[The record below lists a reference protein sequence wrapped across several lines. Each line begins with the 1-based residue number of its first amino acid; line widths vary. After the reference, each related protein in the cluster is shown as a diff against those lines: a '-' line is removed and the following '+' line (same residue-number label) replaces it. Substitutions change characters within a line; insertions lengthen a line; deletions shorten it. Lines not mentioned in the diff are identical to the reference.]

1 MCAGAGQ
8 ALLRRT
14 LWVDIKN
21 LTKSAFFLF
30 FIIAQ
35 ARTAVKAEYEKSG
48 IIAQNW
54 KIVLSKAIKYCI
66 LSVWYNS
73 ADSGPLSKE
82 VIALDDTKTRILFA
96 AMKAVRR
103 YGLEGVR
110 IQNVSQ
116 LAGISPGALYRHFD
130 SKEQLIVEC
139 FTYVDRQAAA
149 IFERLELDP
158 RSMLADPMG
167 AVKSLWLPYFRFWTA
182 HPDETVFYHRFRDS
196 AFFPKY
202 DKSRDIAYFDT
213 FIGMVRLFKETFPAL
228 ERINQDLLWLHVLT
242 STVMYAKY
250 VVEGVLPNTRET
262 EDTVFQL
269 LASGLSGYLT
279 QERQT
284 RSGGGIPGGSK

>member
-1 MCAGAGQ
+1 M
-8 ALLRRT
+8 
-14 LWVDIKN
+14 
-21 LTKSAFFLF
+21 
-30 FIIAQ
+30 
-35 ARTAVKAEYEKSG
+35 
-48 IIAQNW
+48 
-54 KIVLSKAIKYCI
+54 SKGIKYCI
-66 LSVWYNS
+66 LSVRYYS

-82 VIALDDTKTRILFA
+82 VISLDDTKTRILFA

-116 LAGISPGALYRHFD
+116 LAGISPGALYRHFA
-130 SKEQLIVEC
+130 SKEQLIAEC

-149 IFERLELDP
+149 VFERLELDP
-158 RSMLADPMG
+158 RSMPDDPIG
-167 AVKSLWLPYFRFWTA
+167 AVKRVWLPYFRVRTA
-182 HPDETVFYHRFRDS
+182 RPDETVFYHRFRDS

-202 DKSRDIAYFDT
+202 DKNRDVSYLHT
-213 FIGMVRLFKETFPAL
+213 FIGMVRLFKEAFPAL
-228 ERINQDLLWLHVLT
+228 DRINQDLLWLHVLT

-250 VVEGVLPNTRET
+250 VVEGVLPNSRET

-284 RSGGGIPGGSK
+284 RSGGDVAGGSK